1 MSFLR
6 FLHPPS
12 QRRYQGWGRPMKGYS
27 LNKYIILL
35 IIIYFNKI
43 KHLSLGLPFG
53 YHWPMAW
60 IIPSL
65 PCHRDTPCKKVKRSK
80 SRLHA
85 LAGISLAPR
94 RWEQKGQEVKKSGG
108 ANPRLTHQRKKL
120 VVRLT
125 CDSVGI
131 GSCHTCPPHARSP
144 RSARLKTASSRF
156 NPHSDRVK
164 LKPSGGTFLGRH
176 VNSRIGFVCPH

>member
-1 MSFLR
+1 MATIGQWLGSYPRLR
-6 FLHPPS
+6 ATETPP
-12 QRRYQGWGRPMKGYS
+12 
-27 LNKYIILL
+27 
-35 IIIYFNKI
+35 
-43 KHLSLGLPFG
+43 
-53 YHWPMAW
+53 A
-60 IIPSL
+60 
-65 PCHRDTPCKKVKRSK
+65 KRSK
-80 SRLHA
+80 GQKVSPCLGWHLLGPERVGAKRARSQKVRLEQ
-85 LAGISLAPR
+85 IPR
-94 RWEQKGQEVKKSGG
+94 
-108 ANPRLTHQRKKL
+108 PLTSKRNI